1 MILNTGSRTDIPAF
15 YSEWFMNRIREG
27 FVMVRN
33 PFDPH
38 MVIRYDID
46 PETTDI
52 IVFCTKNPRPMLEH
66 IEELKDHRMY
76 WNVTITPYGK
86 EIEENVPNK
95 KEVMDSFIELSKKVG
110 VNSVVWRYDP
120 IFISERYSL
129 DYHLLI
135 FEKMAKYLQGCCNA
149 CIISFIDLY
158 EKTRRNFPEVRE
170 VSRQDQEYLTE
181 RFVKIAARYGMRI
194 RLCHEDRELERFGA
208 DASGCLSR
216 KVLEEA
222 TGLKLK
228 ENRGNFTRQGC
239 ECLLGN
245 DIGAY
250 NSCMHYCRYCYANYD
265 KKIVAENRRLHDP
278 KSPLLIG
285 KLEED
290 DVVKIHR
297 SVSVIEDQM
306 SLF

>member
-52 IVFCTKNPRPMLEH
+52 IVFCTKNPKPMLEH
-66 IEELKDHRMY
+66 IDELKDHRMY

-135 FEKMAKYLQGCCNA
+135 FEKMAKYLQGYCNA

-290 DVVKIHR
+290 DVVKVHR

>member
-27 FVMVRN
+27 FVMARN
-33 PFDPH
+33 PFDPKT
-38 MVIRYDID
+38 VIRYDLD
-46 PETTDI
+46 PKTVDL
-52 IVFCTKNPRPMLEH
+52 IVFCTKDPRNMLKH
-66 IEELKDHRMY
+66 IDELKRYRMY

-86 EIEENVPNK
+86 KIEENVPHK
-95 KEVMDSFIELSKKVG
+95 KEIMDSFRELSKKVG
-110 VNSVVWRYDP
+110 VNNVVWRYDP
-120 IFISERYSL
+120 VFIDEIYSIN
-129 DYHLLI
+129 YHLLI
-135 FEKMAKYLQGCCNA
+135 FEKMAAYLKGYTKA
-149 CIISFIDLY
+149 VIISFIDLY
-158 EKTRRNFPEVRE
+158 EKTKRNFPEARE
-170 VSRQDQEYLTE
+170 VSKADQEFLVKE
-181 RFVKIAARYGMRI
+181 FVKIAARYDMRV

-222 TGLKLK
+222 TGLTFKK
-228 ENRGNFTRQGC
+228 MSGNYARQGC

-250 NSCMHYCRYCYANYD
+250 NSCMHFCRYCYANYD
-265 KKIVAENRRLHDP
+265 KQAVLKNRKDHDP
-278 KSPLLIG
+278 SSPLLIG
-285 KLEED
+285 HVEKD

-297 SVSVIEDQM
+297 SVSVIEDQT